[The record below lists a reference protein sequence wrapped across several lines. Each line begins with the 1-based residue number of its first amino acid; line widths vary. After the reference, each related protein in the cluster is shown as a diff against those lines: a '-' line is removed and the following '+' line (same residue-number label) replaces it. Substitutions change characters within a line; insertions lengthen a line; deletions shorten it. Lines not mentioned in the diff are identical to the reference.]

1 MSMIEGA
8 HMSETTYEV
17 IETSG
22 GVPVKAWT
30 KGVAVEDSARKQLT
44 NAARLPFVY
53 KWIAAMPD
61 VHWGIGATVGSV
73 IPTKG
78 AIIPAA
84 VGVDIGCGMMAVE
97 TSLNARQLPD
107 NLRGIRTAIESAVPH
122 GRTNQGGAGDRGAW
136 HHIPERNG
144 AVWAEELK
152 PRYDAILAKHP
163 KLDRGNHAN
172 HLGTLGTGNHF
183 IEVCLDEADNVWFML
198 HSGSRGVGNRMGS
211 YFIELAKKDM
221 RKFFVNLPDAD
232 LAYFPEGTE
241 HFDDYFEA
249 VSWAQDYARRNRDLM
264 MAQIID
270 AVRRSDQ
277 LPPFTTG
284 AEIINCHHNYVARE
298 SHFGENVLVTRKGA
312 VRAREGD
319 MGIIPGSMGARSYIV
334 RGKGNSESF
343 HSCSHGAG
351 RAMSRGEA
359 RRRFTVE
366 DHARMTEG
374 VECRKDADVIDE
386 TPAAY
391 KPIDQVMA
399 AQADLV
405 EIVHTLRQVV
415 CVKG

>member
-1 MSMIEGA
+1 MP
-8 HMSETTYEV
+8 YNV
-17 IETSG
+17 INAPNNG
-22 GVPVKAWT
+22 LVKAWT
-30 KGVAVEDSARKQLT
+30 QGVQLEDAAKEQLT
-44 NAARLPFVY
+44 NAAQLPFIY

-61 VHWGIGATVGSV
+61 VHFGIGATIGSV

-84 VGVDIGCGMMAVE
+84 VGVDIGCGMMAVQ
-97 TSLNARQLPD
+97 TSLNARDLPD
-107 NLRGIRTAIESAVPH
+107 NLKNIRTAIETAVPH
-122 GRTNQGGAGDRGAW
+122 GRTNQGRAGDRGAW
-136 HHIPERNG
+136 HNIPERNG

-152 PRYDAILAKHP
+152 PRYDAILTKHP

-183 IEVCLDEADNVWFML
+183 IEVCLDEAENVWFML
-198 HSGSRGVGNRMGS
+198 HSGSRGVGNRMGN
-211 YFIELAKKDM
+211 YFIEKARLEM
-221 RKFFVNLPDAD
+221 RKFFVNLPDMD
-232 LAYFPEGTE
+232 LAYFPEHTDG
-241 HFDDYFEA
+241 FDDYVEA
-249 VSWAQDYARRNRDLM
+249 VEWAQDYARRNRDLM
-264 MAQIID
+264 MEQIVG
-270 AVRRSDQ
+270 AVRRSGEV
-277 LPPFTTG
+277 PAFS
-284 AEIINCHHNYVARE
+284 AEVKAINCHHNYVARE
-298 SHFGENVLVTRKGA
+298 SHYGENVLVTRKGA

-334 RGKGNSESF
+334 RGKGNAESF

-351 RAMSRGEA
+351 RAMSRNEA
-359 RRRFTVE
+359 KRRFTVA

-391 KPIDQVMA
+391 KSIDAVMA